1 MEILDWKLSPL
12 KALLYCLL
20 ASKVVFEKF
29 ESISIPNP
37 CNVTYIFSLEACGIF
52 SAASVIKFHIGVGLA
67 IVHGVAKNRT

>member
-1 MEILDWKLSPL
+1 MTTQPGSVLRGSMQ
-12 KALLYCLL
+12 
-20 ASKVVFEKF
+20 SSKF

-52 SAASVIKFHIGVGLA
+52 SAASVIKFHIGAGLA